1 MEAGFPGPLTFIV
14 PNFTAIK
21 TGEDLVGDLTYDL
34 FGDAFSRDW
43 ACQRSTAR
51 RHRSIIFFRSA
62 EFAFVNSPL
71 YIACASFRRERAG
84 LPRSIQVK
92 KTASVLAERGRPGLP
107 GAGMNTAA
115 RGSTPI
121 LWSQ

>member
-1 MEAGFPGPLTFIV
+1 MEAPFLNRAPSFCLGL
-14 PNFTAIK
+14 NAIK
-21 TGEDLVGDLTYDL
+21 TGENLVGDLTYDL

-43 ACQRSTAR
+43 VCQRSTAR

>member
-1 MEAGFPGPLTFIV
+1 VAEPHHNSMETGSWSARLLLLCLGFA
-14 PNFTAIK
+14 AIK

-62 EFAFVNSPL
+62 LFAFVNSP
-71 YIACASFRRERAG
+71 
-84 LPRSIQVK
+84 
-92 KTASVLAERGRPGLP
+92 
-107 GAGMNTAA
+107 
-115 RGSTPI
+115 
-121 LWSQ
+121 W